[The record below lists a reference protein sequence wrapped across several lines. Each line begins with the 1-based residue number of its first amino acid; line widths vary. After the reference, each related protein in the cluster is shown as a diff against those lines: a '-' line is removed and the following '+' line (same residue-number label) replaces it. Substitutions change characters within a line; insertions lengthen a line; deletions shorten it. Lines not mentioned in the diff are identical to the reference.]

1 MTSVVVSELYF
12 TDTNCEDGNS
22 TFKAARDK
30 KGEEK
35 THNDGEFWKYDNA
48 TRKLEAW
55 SAVFRVSCDGTA

>member
-1 MTSVVVSELYF
+1 VLIVRVQKAKALEFMTSVVVSELYF

-35 THNDGEFWKYDNA
+35 THNDGEF
-48 TRKLEAW
+48 
-55 SAVFRVSCDGTA
+55 